1 MVDPCVRTPPRKHP
15 TKNERG
21 NKTTMYFMVWL
32 AADSLIALLGKEK
45 EPDRGRRLSLSLGG
59 LIEET

>member
-1 MVDPCVRTPPRKHP
+1 
-15 TKNERG
+15 
-21 NKTTMYFMVWL
+21 MYFMVWL

-45 EPDRGRRLSLSLGG
+45 EPARGSRLSLSLGG